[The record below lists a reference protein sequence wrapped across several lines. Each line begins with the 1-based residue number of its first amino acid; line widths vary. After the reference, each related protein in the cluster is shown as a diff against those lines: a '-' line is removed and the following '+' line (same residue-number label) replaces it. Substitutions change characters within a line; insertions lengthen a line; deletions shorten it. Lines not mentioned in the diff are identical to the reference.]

1 MVLVQRDHILP
12 AEASDPAFRGSI
24 SLGRLDVLRIGSR
37 PVACV
42 KAMTSRWRRREGSSG
57 SSALLVDTS
66 CIKQVRRYLF

>member
-1 MVLVQRDHILP
+1 MVLVQRDNILS

-42 KAMTSRWRRREGSSG
+42 KAMTSRWRRKEGSP
-57 SSALLVDTS
+57 ALLVDTS
-66 CIKQVRRYLF
+66 YIKQVRRYLF